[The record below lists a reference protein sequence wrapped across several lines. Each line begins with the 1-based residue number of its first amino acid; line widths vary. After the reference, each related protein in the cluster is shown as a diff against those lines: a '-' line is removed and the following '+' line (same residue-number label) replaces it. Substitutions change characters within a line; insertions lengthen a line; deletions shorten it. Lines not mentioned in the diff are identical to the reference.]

1 MTFDE
6 SITKR
11 SRLGIHDT
19 QPSNKIK
26 PITLITRY
34 DNLTRDGF
42 CLIGAWKEED
52 RTNK

>member
-1 MTFDE
+1 MIYVEICMTFDE

-19 QPSNKIK
+19 QPRNKIK
-26 PITLITRY
+26 PITRITRY

-42 CLIGAWKEED
+42 CMI
-52 RTNK
+52 